1 MADVE
6 FDVGD
11 GDILSTALRAGDEAW
26 ATMWCGSPA
35 DLDLRPWDAA
45 CSVDEEVF
53 EQVRC
58 EGHVSIW

>member
-11 GDILSTALRAGDEAW
+11 GDSDTLAMALWAGDEAW

-35 DLDLRPWDAA
+35 DLNLRP
-45 CSVDEEVF
+45 
-53 EQVRC
+53 
-58 EGHVSIW
+58 